1 MDAVTSWVSQDETF
15 GTHEARIIFSVIFQY
30 HINSLLL
37 FIAVVQLLSRVQ
49 LFTVPWPVAHQA
61 PPSSPRVCSNSCL
74 LSRWCYLTI
83 SSSSAPFCYGLRSF
97 PASVSF
103 PISRFFTSDVQSIG
117 ASATASIL
125 SVNIQGWFLLGLG
138 LPWWL
143 SSKESTCNAEH
154 MGLTPGS
161 GRSPGGGSG
170 NPLQYSCYVQS
181 HGQRTLVGYSPW
193 DRKELDMTEH
203 SPPLGLTGLI
213 LHSKGLWRVFSST
226 AIQKRQFFGA

>member
-170 NPLQYSCYVQS
+170 NPLQYSHLEIPWTEEPGGPQS
-181 HGQRTLVGYSPW
+181 WVS
-193 DRKELDMTEH
+193 
-203 SPPLGLTGLI
+203 
-213 LHSKGLWRVFSST
+213 
-226 AIQKRQFFGA
+226 